1 MAMSDAVITALIMS
15 AASVI
20 TQLLINANNRKKRE
34 IEDAVKDAQLQA
46 KLAGIE
52 SRLDEHNNY
61 GAKLTDINASL
72 YKMTTAIAV
81 IESEIKHLSK
91 GEAV

>member
-1 MAMSDAVITALIMS
+1 MSDAVITALIMA

-20 TQLLINANNRKKRE
+20 CQLMINSSNRKKRE

-52 SRLDEHNNY
+52 SRLDDHNHY
-61 GAKLTDINASL
+61 ASKLEDIGVSL
-72 YKMTTAIAV
+72 SKMTTAVAV

-91 GEAV
+91 GEAA